1 LIFLATGRRES
12 NGNPL
17 VFQIHSVS
25 PLIDEGNG
33 LGRLSS
39 IQKELLLKMLAN
51 DQPDKNSEST
61 QSVEIKLKHISLI
74 LFFKKQNANKM
85 IHSPGPN
92 KHKNT
97 FCWINSQLDLF
108 DQSGGGGGRF
118 E

>member
-1 LIFLATGRRES
+1 MREMCCV
-12 NGNPL
+12 G
-17 VFQIHSVS
+17 SVKFK
-25 PLIDEGNG
+25 
-33 LGRLSS
+33 
-39 IQKELLLKMLAN
+39 KELLLKMLAN
-51 DQPDKNSEST
+51 DQPDKNLEST